1 MLLYKT
7 WQVVLQVI
15 LVDQWDPADQQDRQY
30 PGWRKKYNNITNLM
44 SINTWDPTLSIQFTY
59 TVSFRTGW
67 SCGTRKTPVALLS
80 LFTWWS
86 DKSNKTR
93 MALSVRNSTLHC
105 QFEGQYGRTQRDDT
119 SIWHA
124 VKSFNGWRQTTD
136 LINVCHSGPLV
147 QCLVVSWV
155 VFRAA
160 YLLSFDARVSFQAG

>member
-1 MLLYKT
+1 
-7 WQVVLQVI
+7 
-15 LVDQWDPADQQDRQY
+15 
-30 PGWRKKYNNITNLM
+30 M
-44 SINTWDPTLSIQFTY
+44 SINIGDDFTALNMQTLIDSSYTGTFFWRRQLQKTQSASIWTPLNTTLPIQFTY

-67 SCGTRKTPVALLS
+67 SCGTRETPVTLLS

-86 DKSNKTR
+86 DKSDKTR
-93 MALSVRNSTLHC
+93 MALSVRNSTLHYQC
-105 QFEGQYGRTQRDDT
+105 KCQYGRTQRDDP

-124 VKSFNGWRQTTD
+124 VKSFNGWRQTKD
-136 LINVCHSGPLV
+136 LINVCRSGPLV